1 MCLADKRYS
10 LNCFIDHSRETKEKV
25 AKDYRHYC
33 KDIVLLISHCWVIEY
48 QHCKELSK
56 VLYLTIH

>member
-25 AKDYRHYC
+25 AKDYRY
-33 KDIVLLISHCWVIEY
+33 
-48 QHCKELSK
+48 
-56 VLYLTIH
+56 